1 MNTVLLGIAASL
13 LLLRL
18 SALLPGTVIML
29 CAVWGI
35 AVTAFNVALQA
46 EIINYSPQNAT
57 SISMCIFSGIFNLGI
72 GCGTFLGG
80 YVCTYISIDE
90 VGYIG
95 GGVAVLAFVYWY
107 MRVKKL
113 LRAKTDLK

>member
-13 LLLRL
+13 LLFRL
-18 SALLPGTVIML
+18 SALLPATVIML

-57 SISMCIFSGIFNLGI
+57 SISMSIFSGIFNLGI
-72 GCGTFLGG
+72 GCGTLLGG
-80 YVCTYISIDE
+80 YVCTYNSIDNI
-90 VGYIG
+90 GYVG
-95 GGVAVLAFVYWY
+95 GGVAVMAFVYWC

-113 LRAKTDLK
+113 LRAKTD